1 MVQEVGLDDLM
12 KVISLISNIV
22 TIGASSIAI
31 YLFFVK
37 KESLSAVFGLLVNYT
52 YQLSL
57 SEVKEKLEKLNEYN
71 AKDASENEKII
82 NILNEIVGQIK
93 GNDKLKAHFSEVLSD
108 IDMYALGKKT
118 LSEPKKRA
126 LVSELRERLRH
137 LNVKNID
144 HLVGDTNE

>member
-1 MVQEVGLDDLM
+1 MDDLM

-31 YLFFVK
+31 YLFFAK